1 VPWNLVGGQAHLL
14 QYTITLE
21 IYAAATA
28 AILYHDHDDFA
39 SIVLKLSKDDLS
51 CGAERWQEEG
61 EEQEQEKEEE
71 EEEEVQ
77 QLYHALQAQS
87 SQNSCL

>member
-1 VPWNLVGGQAHLL
+1 M
-14 QYTITLE
+14 TLE
-21 IYAAATA
+21 FYPAATA
-28 AILYHDHDDFA
+28 PTLCHDDDDFS
-39 SIVLKLSKDDLS
+39 SIVLKLSKHDLS
-51 CGAERWQEEG
+51 CGAERW
-61 EEQEQEKEEE
+61 EEQ

>member
-1 VPWNLVGGQAHLL
+1 
-14 QYTITLE
+14 LE
-21 IYAAATA
+21 SCWWSRASPAKDNDSGIYAAATA
-28 AILYHDHDDFA
+28 AIVYHDDNDFA
-39 SIVLKLSKDDLS
+39 SIVLKRSKHDLS
-51 CGAERWQEEG
+51 CGAERWEE
-61 EEQEQEKEEE
+61 EAEEQEKEEE